1 MATLTSAVTVWGHT
15 QEGTSEH
22 QFPYLKGGKKMDERF
37 LGQGSMLGVP
47 ILTTSPARWV
57 KDLYP
62 NFILGVKIVDTPMN
76 LFFFF
81 FFLRR

>member
-1 MATLTSAVTVWGHT
+1 
-15 QEGTSEH
+15 
-22 QFPYLKGGKKMDERF
+22 MDERF

-47 ILTTSPARWV
+47 ILTMSPARWV

-62 NFILGVKIVDTPMN
+62 TFILGMKVADTPMN

-81 FFLRR
+81 FLRR